1 MNDQFLGEDFCFIDS
16 MKSKLGIDGPFPQE
30 LIDGIRDDVVLGVA
44 KEKGVS
50 KDKIEDILSN
60 ISIEMKRVPDLEVQ
74 GAIVTWILSQLPIS
88 LQKLIIEQQK
98 LAIKGVLLQNVD
110 KMDDSALSA
119 LAMLVMMSKISK
131 NE

>member
-1 MNDQFLGEDFCFIDS
+1 
-16 MKSKLGIDGPFPQE
+16 
-30 LIDGIRDDVVLGVA
+30 
-44 KEKGVS
+44 
-50 KDKIEDILSN
+50 
-60 ISIEMKRVPDLEVQ
+60 MKRVPDLEVQ

-88 LQKLIIEQQK
+88 LQKLIIKQQK

>member
-16 MKSKLGIDGPFPQE
+16 MKSKLGIDDPFPQE

-119 LAMLVMMSKISK
+119 LAILVMMSKISK

>member
-1 MNDQFLGEDFCFIDS
+1 MESEMMWFWEQL
-16 MKSKLGIDGPFPQE
+16 KK
-30 LIDGIRDDVVLGVA
+30 R
-44 KEKGVS
+44 GVS

>member
-1 MNDQFLGEDFCFIDS
+1 MNDQFLGEDSCFIDL
-16 MKSKLGIDGPFPQE
+16 MKSKLGIDDPFPQE

>member
-1 MNDQFLGEDFCFIDS
+1 
-16 MKSKLGIDGPFPQE
+16 
-30 LIDGIRDDVVLGVA
+30 
-44 KEKGVS
+44 
-50 KDKIEDILSN
+50 
-60 ISIEMKRVPDLEVQ
+60 MKRVPDLEVQ

>member
-1 MNDQFLGEDFCFIDS
+1 MNDQFLGEDSCFIDS
-16 MKSKLGIDGPFPQE
+16 MKSKLDIDDPFPQE